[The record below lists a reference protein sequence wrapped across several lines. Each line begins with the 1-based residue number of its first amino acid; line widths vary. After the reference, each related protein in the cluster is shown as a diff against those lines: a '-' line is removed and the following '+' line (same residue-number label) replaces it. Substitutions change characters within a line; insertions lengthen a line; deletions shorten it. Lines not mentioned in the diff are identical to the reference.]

1 MVKNKQKYHLFIQK
15 TYKKTFYHVIFTIL
29 LLRLRKE
36 LFGKKFLVRIAENQ
50 TVRIERRHFQVIHN
64 ILLFNFIRL
73 EFNFK
78 S

>member
-36 LFGKKFLVRIAENQ
+36 LLAR
-50 TVRIERRHFQVIHN
+50 
-64 ILLFNFIRL
+64 NFSCGLRKIRPS
-73 EFNFK
+73 ESNAVT
-78 S
+78 SR